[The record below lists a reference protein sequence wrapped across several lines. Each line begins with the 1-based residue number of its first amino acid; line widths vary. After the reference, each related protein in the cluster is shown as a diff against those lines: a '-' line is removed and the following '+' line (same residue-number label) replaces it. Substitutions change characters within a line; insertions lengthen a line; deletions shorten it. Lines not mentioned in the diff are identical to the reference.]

1 MGRATRDELIARVL
15 DRQADYRTTYSRTS
29 LRRDFKD
36 IEALFGISIGCD
48 RTTNQYFIE
57 TDLAAGTDETQQLRL
72 LEAWEM
78 QHFLGEA
85 AIPAPYI
92 QLDTRRGGTG
102 TEHLRP
108 LPRAIRAHREVRF
121 QHRKQWDSALT
132 DRRVWPVGLKEWAG
146 RWYLLGFDHTRNGEF
161 RTFGL
166 DRMQN
171 RLELAVPFRP
181 PAFDAD
187 AYFRDCFGIT
197 RPPDAEPVELV
208 LSFSW
213 QQGRYVE
220 DQPLHPSQTTLQ
232 RIPDDEIRIGLRVFW
247 THEVLMALL
256 TYGADV
262 AVISPDLVRRTLEEA
277 HRAANV

>member
-1 MGRATRDELIARVL
+1 MVRTFYRDVVDIKRL
-15 DRQADYRTTYSRTS
+15 
-29 LRRDFKD
+29 FD
-36 IEALFGISIGCD
+36 IEITRNQRMQYAITLEAPVDGIAA
-48 RTTNQYFIE
+48 QLLE
-57 TDLAAGTDETQQLRL
+57 TLDVKHFL
-72 LEAWEM
+72 LEAS
-78 QHFLGEA
+78 A
-85 AIPAPYI
+85 VAPFV
-92 QLDTRRGGTG
+92 QFDGRRLTG
-102 TEHLRP
+102 TEHLTP
-108 LPRAIRAHREVRF
+108 LLRAIRAHREVRF

-146 RWYLLGFDHTRNGEF
+146 RWYLLGFDQTRNGEV

-171 RLELAVPFRP
+171 LLESAVPFRP

-262 AVISPDLVRRTLEEA
+262 AVISPDFARRALEEA
-277 HRAANV
+277 HRAAVSPT